1 MNNKRT
7 LYTELLS
14 ELVKKSNLEL
24 IIPYMD
30 KINEESEF
38 RQFIFVVLF
47 KLTNGIET
55 INLLFHNLENK
66 PQFADTIFIS
76 LRALLADMITVDYM
90 LLRSNFKEEN
100 LQEELDRIKFDH
112 INFSIK
118 NLKLYKCLYD
128 SSEEEIT
135 TKKEEII
142 NTFPKYFDDKGG
154 VIKGFKQL
162 KSIGGML
169 KEIKSNLPESDFQIN
184 AILAFE
190 HYDLFSKYEH
200 LGHYTSKLVFRGYDE
215 KEIENIKT
223 EIKSCTSLLLNFK
236 YALLTEFYTDS
247 QIKETD
253 YYRIYQQIKKDE
265 SGI

>member
-1 MNNKRT
+1 MKNKRNS
-7 LYTELLS
+7 YTELIS
-14 ELVKKSNLEL
+14 GLVEKSSLEL
-24 IIPYMD
+24 LIPQMD

-55 INLLFHNLENK
+55 INLLFHNLESK
-66 PQFADTIFIS
+66 PQVADTIFIS

-100 LQEELDRIKFDH
+100 LQIELDKIKFDH
-112 INFSIK
+112 VNFSIK

-128 SSEEEIT
+128 SSEAEIT

-142 NTFPKYFDDKGG
+142 NSFPKYFDDKGEL
-154 VIKGFKQL
+154 KQRFKRL

-169 KEIKSNLPESDFQIN
+169 KEIKSNSPDAKFQSN

-190 HYDLFSKYEH
+190 HYDLYSKYEH
-200 LGHYTSKLVFRGYDE
+200 LGHYTPKLVFRGYE
-215 KEIENIKT
+215 KRGIENLKS
-223 EIKSCTSLLLNFK
+223 EIRLCMSLLLNFK
-236 YALLTEFYTDS
+236 YSMLTEFYTDA
-247 QIKETD
+247 QIKVTE
-253 YYRIYQQIKKDE
+253 YFKIYQQIKKYE
-265 SGI
+265 SAI